1 MASSDTTVLRY
12 ALETVKGVTPDNSV
26 KATGTLT
33 GSANFANSETVTING
48 KVYTFE
54 SALTNVDGHV
64 KVAASL
70 ALSLVNLQN
79 AINLNGAGVPGTD
92 YATATTEHPTVE
104 APATTATTLT
114 ARAKG
119 SGTAGNALTTTEA
132 AANAAWGAATL
143 TGGANATGL
152 TLKHI
157 RYTGESI
164 NFNIENTKSA
174 EITPSRVE
182 TDLIQTSAEASGDI
196 NAELSYG
203 TFDDFIEAVMCGT
216 WTADVLENG
225 TILRSF
231 LVQKHFT
238 DMDIQQYH
246 NYNGMSLEGWDL
258 KMEIGKIVESTFSF
272 MGFGNTPTE
281 GQIGGATIGDPTDTQ
296 PMNAVTN
303 VQDFIVDS
311 VPYGGCI
318 NSLGLNLKNNIRAI
332 QCLGSLAARD
342 TKLGTLEVSGDMD
355 LYFSDGSMY
364 ERFIQG
370 LEFPFSFRLEDNDGN
385 SYSIAIPRAKF
396 ESAEVVSG
404 GKNSDVMLSG
414 KWRGLL
420 DGTSGNVIEITR
432 DPA

>member
-12 ALETVKGVTPDNSV
+12 VQEVVKGVTPDNSV

-33 GSANFANSETVTING
+33 GSANFANTETVTING

-54 SALTNVDGHV
+54 AALTNVDGHV

-70 ALSLVNLQN
+70 ALSLVNLKN
-79 AINLNGAGVPGTD
+79 AINLDGGGVPGTD

-104 APATTATTLT
+104 AASVTATTLV
-114 ARAKG
+114 ARAKA
-119 SGTAGNALTTTEA
+119 SGTGGNALTTTEA
-132 AANAAWGAATL
+132 SANAAWGAATL
-143 TGGANATGL
+143 TGGVQATGL

-174 EITPSRVE
+174 EITPTRVE
-182 TDLIQTSAEASGDI
+182 KDLIQTSAEASGDI
-196 NAELSYG
+196 NAELSYDS
-203 TFDDFIEAVMCGT
+203 FDDFIEAVLCGT
-216 WTADVLENG
+216 WASDVVENG
-225 TILRSF
+225 TTLRSF
-231 LVQKHFT
+231 MIQKHFT
-238 DMDIQQYH
+238 DMNIPQFH
-246 NYNGMSLEGWDL
+246 NFNGMSVEGWNL
-258 KMEIGKIVESTFSF
+258 KMEIGKIVESSFSF

-281 GQIGGATIGDPTDTQ
+281 GQIGGATIGTPTDTT

-303 VQDFIVDS
+303 VQDFIVDT

-318 NSLGLNLKNNIRAI
+318 NSLGLSLKNNIRAI

-342 TKLGTLEVSGDMD
+342 TKLGTLEASGDMD

-364 ERFIQG
+364 ERFVQG
-370 LEFPFSFRLEDNDGN
+370 LEFPFSCRLEDNDGN
-385 SYSIAIPRAKF
+385 SYTLAIPRAKF

-414 KWRGLL
+414 KWRGLD
-420 DGTSGNVIEITR
+420 DGTGTVIQITR